1 MNKLLLTVLTATLGL
16 ALPAGAKDRQEIEV
30 HIVQGRI
37 TVPEEVAT
45 TTVEDTALLWRI
57 VQAGYEFSA
66 DGIVLESTGKHQCRL
81 TQDRRVF
88 RCNKLRH
95 DRGERY
101 KYMVKVIDVQRGAAL
116 EPLDPYIQNN

>member
-1 MNKLLLTVLTATLGL
+1 MNKLLTVAAAALGL
-16 ALPAGAKDRQEIEV
+16 ALPADAKDREVIEV
-30 HIVQGRI
+30 HIVQGHI
-37 TVPEEVAT
+37 TVPEEVAAT
-45 TTVEDTALLWRI
+45 SVGDTALLWRI
-57 VQAGYEFSA
+57 MQPGYEFTE

-81 TQDRRVF
+81 TQDRRVY

-101 KYMVKVIDVQRGAAL
+101 KYMVKVIDVRRGAAL

>member
-1 MNKLLLTVLTATLGL
+1 MNRLTRLTAITLLGL
-16 ALPAGAKDRQEIEV
+16 ALPAHAKDRQEIEV

-45 TTVEDTALLWRI
+45 TTVEDTALVWRI
-57 VQAGYEFSA
+57 MQPGFEFSV
-66 DGIVLESTGKHQCRL
+66 DGIVLESAGKHQCRVMN
-81 TQDRRVF
+81 DRRLY

-101 KYMVKVIDVQRGAAL
+101 KYMVKVIDVRQGVPL
-116 EPLDPYIQNN
+116 EPLDPFIQNN